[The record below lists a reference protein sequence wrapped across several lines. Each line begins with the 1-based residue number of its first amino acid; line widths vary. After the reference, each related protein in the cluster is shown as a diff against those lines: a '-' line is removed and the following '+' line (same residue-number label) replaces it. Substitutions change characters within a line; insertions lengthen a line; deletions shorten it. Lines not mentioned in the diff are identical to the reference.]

1 MRLARSLF
9 DSVSIQRLREEV
21 KARHKID
28 GIIFSDLGEAG
39 RFMAL
44 EWVQEALR
52 RQLGFAPFPATLN
65 LRPKGRPDAGAWQ
78 TVQTELKRIDLF
90 PAESGFCAAKLFLV
104 DINTPAANGPL
115 IRGAVLLPEVANYPK
130 DKIEVVAPMRLKD
143 QFGVRDGDQLTL
155 EFVN

>member
-1 MRLARSLF
+1 LS
-9 DSVSIQRLREEV
+9 SQQLREAV

-44 EWVQEALR
+44 EWVREALR
-52 RQLGFAPFPATLN
+52 RELGFAPFPATLN
-65 LRPKGRPDAGAWQ
+65 LRPKAGPDAGAWQ
-78 TVQTELKRIDLF
+78 SVQTELKTIDLF

-104 DINTPAANGPL
+104 DISTPAVNGPPV
-115 IRGAVLLPEVANYPK
+115 RGAVLLPEVANYPR

-143 QFGVRDGDQLTL
+143 QFGVSDGDQLTL